1 MSEQFEQQGGGIT
14 DEALIG
20 LVGTA
25 FDEGRRGHEA
35 SDVLARGR
43 QLRRRKRAVPAL
55 GALGVVAACAGLG
68 LALAG
73 PSTPA
78 SPAGASSGHA
88 LTSNGTVV
96 NVDNASFSVHTNAKT
111 GIVTVT
117 FRQLFDEDEVKVILA
132 EAGVRAVF
140 NPRCAGPGIK
150 YLTIPP
156 GGGNG
161 ISGGETQDGGAVII
175 IDPSK
180 MPRGSVLEFIYS
192 PSPLTPSKVNVGFG
206 LLSGEPTGACAPS

>member
-1 MSEQFEQQGGGIT
+1 MSEQFEQRSGGIT

-25 FDEGRRGHEA
+25 FDEGRRGRAA

-55 GALGVVAACAGLG
+55 GALGVLAASAS
-68 LALAG
+68 LALALTG
-73 PSTPA
+73 PNTAA

-96 NVDNASFSVHTNAKT
+96 NVNEASFSVHTNAKT

-140 NPRCAGPGIK
+140 NPRCTGPGIK
-150 YLTIPP
+150 SLTLLT
-156 GGGNG
+156 GGDDG

-180 MPRGSVLEFIYS
+180 MPSGSVLEFIYL
-192 PSPLTPSKVNVGFG
+192 PSPLPAKVNVGFG